1 MGEWRKTGKVYIVFV
16 EGDYGEEI
24 EGVYWRLDV
33 AEESIR
39 QSKECHNDTRNF
51 RIEKQDVWSK

>member
-1 MGEWRKTGKVYIVFV
+1 MGEWRKTGMVYIVFV

-39 QSKECHNDTRNF
+39 QSKECHNDIRNF

>member
-1 MGEWRKTGKVYIVFV
+1 MGEWRKTGIVYIVFV

-39 QSKECHNDTRNF
+39 QSKECHNDIRNF

>member
-1 MGEWRKTGKVYIVFV
+1 MGEWRKTGIVYIVFV

-24 EGVYWRLDV
+24 DGVYWRLDV

-39 QSKECHNDTRNF
+39 QSKECHNDIRNF

>member
-1 MGEWRKTGKVYIVFV
+1 MGEWRKTGIVYIIFV

-39 QSKECHNDTRNF
+39 QSKECHNDIRNF

>member
-1 MGEWRKTGKVYIVFV
+1 MGEWRKTEIVYIVFV

-39 QSKECHNDTRNF
+39 QSKECHNDIRNF